1 MIRISAMR
9 RLAIGQG
16 RGLLAA
22 VLVLGTPAMAQD
34 APPPAPR
41 MIAPAAATIANP
53 QPDHPAYGDL
63 ILAIESAV
71 DKEAVLGNAMAVV
84 GQQLRADPNVGAA
97 EAVSPGLVDEIL
109 AGMRPVIDRHNDR
122 VTKDYRPRMM
132 AVMADYLTPEE
143 ATDVAGFYRSDLGR
157 KLMSGVISNYNMEG
171 VIAAGMKEQQVTEAQ
186 VRGDITEAVTK
197 GMAQMDKNDI
207 EAIGRQALSNPA
219 LMKLQRIAPEIN
231 RLRTQMENEPLSPA
245 DDAEI
250 VQVVEAVFAKRFAQ

>member
-16 RGLLAA
+16 RSLLAA
-22 VLVLGTPAMAQD
+22 MLVLGTPAMAQD

-53 QPDHPAYGDL
+53 QPDHPAYADL

-207 EAIGRQALSNPA
+207 EAIGRQALASPA

-250 VQVVEAVFAKRFAQ
+250 VQVVEAVFAKRFPQ

>member
-1 MIRISAMR
+1 MIRISATR
-9 RLAIGQG
+9 YG

-22 VLVLGTPAMAQD
+22 MLVLGTPAMAQD
-34 APPPAPR
+34 APPPMAPPQNR
-41 MIAPAAATIANP
+41 VAVPPAAGKLANP
-53 QPDHPAYGDL
+53 QPDHPAYSDL
-63 ILAIESAV
+63 IIAIEGAV
-71 DKEAVLGNAMAVV
+71 DKEVVLGNAMAVV

-143 ATDVAGFYRSDLGR
+143 ASGVAAFYRSDLGR
-157 KLMSGVISNYNMEG
+157 KLMSGVISNYNMES

-197 GMAQMDKNDI
+197 GMAQMDKSDI
-207 EAIGRQALSNPA
+207 EAIGREALANPA
-219 LMKLQRIAPEIN
+219 LLKLQRISPQIN

-250 VQVVEAVFAKRFAQ
+250 VAVVEAVFAKRFPQ